1 MRNGIPICEFFSD
14 PCPYSYW
21 DPHMHTAIPVCEL
34 THIGIQD
41 LISRMRTTSL
51 CIRGVNEKSPYAY
64 RDAQI
69 PVCIRG
75 LVSIRSPYAYGDLRI
90 PVCIRGLILIPVCI
104 RGLHVNNPRMHMGIF
119 MRSPYAYGDQANPHM
134 HTGISIELRVP
145 QARADEGARVRAWC
159 TAAQHIRRR

>member
-1 MRNGIPICEFFSD
+1 
-14 PCPYSYW
+14 
-21 DPHMHTAIPVCEL
+21 MHTGISVHTIPVCL
-34 THIGIQD
+34 WGFAHPRMHTGID
-41 LISRMRTTSL
+41 LDPGMHTGITCHVIPV
-51 CIRGVNEKSPYAY
+51 CIRRVSCDPRMHTGICL
-64 RDAQI
+64 I

-75 LVSIRSPYAYGDLRI
+75 LL
-90 PVCIRGLILIPVCI
+90 LIPVCI

-159 TAAQHIRRR
+159 TAAQHIRGR